1 MEQQNLN
8 INIDLK
14 NTTGIESPEG
24 HKVFAQGVLLR
35 KVSKFVVGSKEDA
48 VMPIPVFYDPFTGK
62 VLKSTIPAELREE
75 YENDT
80 I

>member
-8 INIDLK
+8 LNIDLK
-14 NTTGIESPEG
+14 NTTIIETPEG
-24 HKVFAQGVLLR
+24 HKVFAQRVLVR
-35 KVSKFVVGSKEDA
+35 KVSEFVVGSKEDA

-62 VLKSTIPAELREE
+62 ILKSTIPADLREE
-75 YENDT
+75 YENDS